1 MKYREAYYDAIII
14 RKEWWNSVQNLNEIL
29 TLKKISATV
38 KKLSANMAAG
48 EPIFGVYPSLDGRK
62 PSFPNPTAN
71 LVSTKKGHII

>member
-1 MKYREAYYDAIII
+1 MKYREAYYEVIII
-14 RKEWWNSVQNLNEIL
+14 QKEWWNSVQKLNEIL

-48 EPIFGVYPSLDGRK
+48 EPIFGVYPPLDGRK